1 MANDL
6 LKKDY
11 VKTIIHLFLLEIE
24 RKKFNNI
31 PLSQDELRWIS
42 NKQNLLYYVYEQK
55 THPVYT
61 TDQNVAREDK
71 KSTIG
76 ESTIY
81 NAIREM
87 EDDGIIECKNRQ
99 FQIKRTSADLVTE
112 HPIIKIAP
120 QLQVTNLPL
129 DDIALFRVP
138 KRYASEIAHYI
149 NTQFY
154 CNDICCVATGGF
166 ILCFDIK
173 LPPQSKFIT
182 KREPLV
188 KRVTKVLRKF
198 NLAAIKD
205 SDEYTGYTEAEI
217 EQQHAKLSLTS
228 HEHQAAQEVS
238 YGGKIVV
245 PVKRKIKKKP

>member
-1 MANDL
+1 VQISFQVAYFTLNCALKVSPKNFLKGKYIMANDL

-99 FQIKRTSADLVTE
+99 FQEPHTKKWYNMRQAGLTMMGACLEWSLPRGPLSEI
-112 HPIIKIAP
+112 PI
-120 QLQVTNLPL
+120 LSFVW
-129 DDIALFRVP
+129 ALF
-138 KRYASEIAHYI
+138 
-149 NTQFY
+149 
-154 CNDICCVATGGF
+154 
-166 ILCFDIK
+166 
-173 LPPQSKFIT
+173 T
-182 KREPLV
+182 K
-188 KRVTKVLRKF
+188 
-198 NLAAIKD
+198 
-205 SDEYTGYTEAEI
+205 
-217 EQQHAKLSLTS
+217 
-228 HEHQAAQEVS
+228 
-238 YGGKIVV
+238 
-245 PVKRKIKKKP
+245 